1 LVGTA
6 ENRVIKNIAQIN
18 WTKATQNWPEV
29 KGIAL
34 YTAKTG
40 GVPFYYS
47 KVPNPFITE
56 AGAVALFEA
65 GNFQLSMLG
74 TDVSI

>member
-1 LVGTA
+1 M
-6 ENRVIKNIAQIN
+6 
-18 WTKATQNWPEV
+18 

-74 TDVSI
+74 TDVNI